1 VQFAEGF
8 ITKKSIGISNL
19 DAFVLQETWNNRLFL
34 SIQHLIWKIVSK
46 ANGNS

>member
-19 DAFVLQETWNNRLFL
+19 DALVLQET
-34 SIQHLIWKIVSK
+34 
-46 ANGNS
+46 